1 MLYYNIINVF
11 ITFTIIFLMSDTIK
25 KKYMSYDDKENDDK
39 ENSDEENSDEE
50 NDTDEEIDVIIDT
63 DEEIELDTDK
73 VDTDE
78 EIELDTVSDTDKVD
92 TDEEIELDTVSDND
106 KVDTDKEIYDIT
118 DKIEDIK
125 INYNIIKLKIFII
138 IILWIFLIKY

>member
-78 EIELDTVSDTDKVD
+78 EIELDTVSD
-92 TDEEIELDTVSDND
+92 ND